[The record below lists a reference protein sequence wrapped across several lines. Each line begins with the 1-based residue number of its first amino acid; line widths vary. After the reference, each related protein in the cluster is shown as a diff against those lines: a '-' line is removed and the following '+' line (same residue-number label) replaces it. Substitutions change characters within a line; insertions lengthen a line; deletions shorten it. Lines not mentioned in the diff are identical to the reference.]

1 MKNSEMKT
9 IIRHIDRLTRNL
21 NARGRRRYADNALE
35 LDKARSNVRHENALI
50 DRIGSSIVFN
60 SQMNDRLA
68 QKMGKRSFE
77 LIKDNA
83 EGLLKKECKE
93 VVTRLKTLIKYCDIA
108 INATDEN

>member
-21 NARGRRRYADNALE
+21 NARGRRRYADNAL
-35 LDKARSNVRHENALI
+35 DKARGDVRHENALI

-93 VVTRLKTLIKYCDIA
+93 VVTRLKALIKYCDIA
-108 INATDEN
+108 INATDED